1 MPRFL
6 LLARIILKNN
16 ANALLQ
22 LDKSKRKNKPITIVL
37 LVVLVF
43 FIFSM
48 FMSFLST
55 FSIGSIDGN
64 GNIVEMDMV
73 YINNVLTLLIPYVF
87 LILFVFLNTCVI
99 SCFFLSTDS
108 SSFLHLPF
116 KPYEIFLAKLVYC
129 LIFSYIIEFLF
140 LFPLPLLLQS
150 ER

>member
-37 LVVLVF
+37 LIVLVF

-55 FSIGSIDGN
+55 FSIGAIDGN

-116 KPYEIFLAKLVYC
+116 KP
-129 LIFSYIIEFLF
+129 
-140 LFPLPLLLQS
+140 
-150 ER
+150 